1 MRTEYGCYSLAS
13 SSLLHD
19 HPDPS
24 TMSSGVQLFPC
35 GVDDWSEN
43 LPPVSFVLVLRVGWV
58 TCAVA
63 ALTQ

>member
-24 TMSSGVQLFPC
+24 TMSSGLQLFRAAWMTGPKTYHPSLLFLC
-35 GVDDWSEN
+35 CVWGG
-43 LPPVSFVLVLRVGWV
+43 LLVQW
-58 TCAVA
+58 
-63 ALTQ
+63 QH